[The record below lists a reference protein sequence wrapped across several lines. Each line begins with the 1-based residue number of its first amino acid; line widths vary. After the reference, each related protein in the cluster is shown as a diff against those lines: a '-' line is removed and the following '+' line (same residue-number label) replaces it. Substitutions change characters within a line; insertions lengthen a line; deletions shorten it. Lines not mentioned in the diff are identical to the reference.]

1 MASYNGQAVYA
12 EGPGMILGRSLESL
26 ASGTGTIMVAVQP
39 MWWAGDVLALSS
51 PTTTASPSSPLI
63 DSPFF
68 TLRGSAWNAAS
79 STAIESSFHLFNQI
93 TSVSSS
99 LFIITNTDDT
109 TLLTISEA
117 GNTTILGDLSVG
129 KRLFLGSASSDTF
142 STSTYLFVDDTQ
154 APTSTYI
161 ATNADGW
168 QTNSTYD
175 YAERYVS
182 QEELKPGDLVTID
195 SSKPN
200 AVKRT
205 TNPNDPILGIVSTKP
220 GFITGAYTT
229 GTYPIALAGRVPTRV
244 STVNGSIKAGDPV
257 GATEMDGV
265 GGKATNGPTI
275 GIALEDFNQT
285 NEGLIEVFI
294 LSSWEGQASLAGG
307 AGSGAALRSGM
318 AVIRAGDKEV
328 AVDFPSIQAY
338 PLITVTPYGASM
350 PLWGLSSVTDHGFT
364 ILLAESVTSD
374 VLFAWKAEPSVRGNT
389 MSFSDHASVEYDA
402 MYGSPLP

>member
-1 MASYNGQAVYA
+1 
-12 EGPGMILGRSLESL
+12 
-26 ASGTGTIMVAVQP
+26 
-39 MWWAGDVLALSS
+39 
-51 PTTTASPSSPLI
+51 
-63 DSPFF
+63 
-68 TLRGSAWNAAS
+68 
-79 STAIESSFHLFNQI
+79 
-93 TSVSSS
+93 
-99 LFIITNTDDT
+99 
-109 TLLTISEA
+109 
-117 GNTTILGDLSVG
+117 
-129 KRLFLGSASSDTF
+129 
-142 STSTYLFVDDTQ
+142 
-154 APTSTYI
+154 
-161 ATNADGW
+161 
-168 QTNSTYD
+168 
-175 YAERYVS
+175 
-182 QEELKPGDLVTID
+182 
-195 SSKPN
+195 
-200 AVKRT
+200 
-205 TNPNDPILGIVSTKP
+205 
-220 GFITGAYTT
+220 
-229 GTYPIALAGRVPTRV
+229 
-244 STVNGSIKAGDPV
+244 
-257 GATEMDGV
+257 V